1 MRLGLALP
9 HLGRLATPE
18 DLVRAAATDP
28 LETLTFVAAHR
39 RSPP

>member
-28 LETLTFVAAHR
+28 WR
-39 RSPP
+39 R